1 MRDFV
6 RNRVAPR
13 ELEIMASDAIPDDLR
28 QQAADMALFGD
39 AISQD
44 WGGLGLDL
52 VQDVELAMELG

>member
-1 MRDFV
+1 
-6 RNRVAPR
+6 
-13 ELEIMASDAIPDDLR
+13 MASDAIPDDLR